1 MIFAKK
7 SSKSYQ
13 KYFSYLNIQ
22 APFYEVDG
30 YEGIREEMTRLFD
43 ASKVFQTSLN
53 QDERELYQK
62 NLDISTLGLE
72 IASAE
77 HVRHFSVF
85 CLAWSR

>member
-1 MIFAKK
+1 MH
-7 SSKSYQ
+7 

-30 YEGIREEMTRLFD
+30 YEGIQEEMTRLFD

-72 IASAE
+72 VASPE
-77 HVRHFSVF
+77 HVKAFF
-85 CLAWSR
+85 